1 MRLRCEAALVVFTL
15 LLDDFTA
22 FGNPYPDFL
31 IQELG
36 PVEVIDA
43 QSLADKL
50 AQTIQ
55 HIPAVSYDSFEGFLT
70 YKLLELSAYTGKIQ
84 EGAPLLGYVGKDI
97 NLLDKDISTVQS
109 LQQLVREYAQYCS
122 FSYLGSQR
130 LLRAAISQFANE
142 NYINTKEQNK
152 GELQWN

>member
-1 MRLRCEAALVVFTL
+1 M
-15 LLDDFTA
+15 LDDFTA

-31 IQELG
+31 IQELR
-36 PVEVIDA
+36 PIEVLDA

-55 HIPAVSYDSFEGFLT
+55 NIPAVSYDSFEGLLT
-70 YKLLELSAYTGKIQ
+70 YKLLELSGYMGKIQ
-84 EGAPLLGYVGKDI
+84 KGAPLLGYLGKDI
-97 NLLDKDISTVQS
+97 NLLNKNIGSVQS
-109 LQQLVREYAQYCS
+109 LQQVAREYAQNRS

-130 LLRAAISQFANE
+130 LLTAAISQFTNE